1 MEFMRNFKV
10 VWIAVI
16 AMAFAANAYATAF
29 AASCDCVNTIPAE
42 TVKVDMQCHDAD
54 VPDPASDVD
63 GSHHGNLPDCDHYA
77 HGHCQVSPQTP
88 LLNSSG
94 MDLASEDGGHGF
106 SAKVPKPPLSYG
118 IDYPP
123 KHTS

>member
-1 MEFMRNFKV
+1 MRNLKV
-10 VWIAVI
+10 VWIALI

-29 AASCDCVNTIPAE
+29 AASCDCANTIPAE

-63 GSHHGNLPDCDHYA
+63 GSHHGNLPDCDHCA

-88 LLNSSG
+88 LLNSSE
-94 MDLASEDGGHGF
+94 MDLAAEDGWQGF